1 MICHTTDCPAS
12 QPTDERGRPTSV
24 EHGTLTHSVLGATGH
39 HLLNRHTR
47 GELPQHLQ
55 TWDAPALDRAHAD
68 LTAEITRTTRY
79 LAALIDT
86 RYTVITHGVDGVP
99 AR

>member
-1 MICHTTDCPAS
+1 VICHSTGCPAS
-12 QPTDERGRPTSV
+12 QPVDEHGRRTTV
-24 EHGTLTHSVLGATGH
+24 EHGALTRSVLGATGH

-55 TWDAPALDRAHAD
+55 SWTPDALDRAHAD
-68 LTAEITRTTRY
+68 LTAEIDRATQY

-86 RYTVITHGVDGVP
+86 RYTVITHGVDGVHP
-99 AR
+99 R